1 MAHIAHNVIQHDFGF
16 PRVGCAGD
24 AELEALNAHPIA
36 AGASHGVSEQRA
48 LS

>member
-1 MAHIAHNVIQHDFGF
+1 MASSAGNVIQHDFGF
-16 PRVGCAGD
+16 PRAGCAGD
-24 AELEALNAHPIA
+24 AELEALDAHPIA